1 MQQLKC
7 KCFHFINVI
16 KLLGFFLCFFLFL
29 FLFAHA
35 SLLLVVVFYFFIF
48 LFFFL

>member
-16 KLLGFFLCFFLFL
+16 KLLGFHLYVFCISHLIRFCF
-29 FLFAHA
+29 
-35 SLLLVVVFYFFIF
+35 SLLMLVLLLLI
-48 LFFFL
+48 